1 MLIDICYLIGHLKQ
15 GQAAMSAEKWAYE
28 EVTASAKTLITTL
41 LANAE
46 GLPAEQARMSQE
58 WAYGVYLGWH
68 YLTLEQQKEGD
79 AGRMAALA
87 NNASNGKGM

>member
-1 MLIDICYLIGHLKQ
+1 
-15 GQAAMSAEKWAYE
+15 MSAQKWAYE
-28 EVTASAKTLITTL
+28 EVTDSAKTLITTL

-46 GLPAEQARMSQE
+46 GLSAEQARMRQE

-79 AGRMAALA
+79 AGRMEAHA
-87 NNASNGKGM
+87 NNASHGKGI